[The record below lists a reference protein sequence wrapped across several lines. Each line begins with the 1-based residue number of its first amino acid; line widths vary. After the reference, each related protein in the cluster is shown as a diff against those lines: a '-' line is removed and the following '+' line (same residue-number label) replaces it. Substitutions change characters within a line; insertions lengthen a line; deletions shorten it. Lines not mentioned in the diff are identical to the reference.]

1 MEQMHINSDWGDRHH
16 VDSPCWRVGVPH
28 FPIKFLFFK
37 FSLQC
42 PGISILWTIFNIYFH
57 TEILLFISPKFSG
70 ILVSVF
76 QRFYIKKKSFYI
88 ERKFFELSVII
99 KQWGIE
105 NMQGG
110 LRYGG
115 WEEGIYN
122 PSPRKRAIHEFMTEN
137 EFTQTF
143 RI

>member
-1 MEQMHINSDWGDRHH
+1 MTGTMWTLPVGGWEFLTSQSSSCSLSSVCSVLAFPYFGLFLISTFTQKSYFSFHPSLAEFWFLYSK
-16 VDSPCWRVGVPH
+16 DS
-28 FPIKFLFFK
+28 ILKKKFLYWK
-37 FSLQC
+37 
-42 PGISILWTIFNIYFH
+42 
-57 TEILLFISPKFSG
+57 EI
-70 ILVSVF
+70 
-76 QRFYIKKKSFYI
+76 
-88 ERKFFELSVII
+88 FELSVII

-105 NMQGG
+105 NMQGR
-110 LRYGG
+110 LRCGG